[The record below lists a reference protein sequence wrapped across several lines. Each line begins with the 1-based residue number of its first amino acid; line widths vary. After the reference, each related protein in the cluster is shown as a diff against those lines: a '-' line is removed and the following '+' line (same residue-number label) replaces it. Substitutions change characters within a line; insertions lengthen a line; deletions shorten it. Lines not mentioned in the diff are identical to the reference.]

1 MNDLPESISY
11 PAIAV
16 IFADDTTISNSS
28 PWQDAKSLCDDLST
42 CTRDLEHWIENNRL
56 QLNVSKTKTML
67 ITGKRLKGKLS
78 PDDQILNITTKT
90 GENLQQ
96 DYSYKLLGVILDEG
110 LNFNDHIDML
120 CKNCQRGLGFLR
132 SIHHY
137 LLLKE

>member
-1 MNDLPESISY
+1 
-11 PAIAV
+11 
-16 IFADDTTISNSS
+16 
-28 PWQDAKSLCDDLST
+28 
-42 CTRDLEHWIENNRL
+42 
-56 QLNVSKTKTML
+56 ML

-96 DYSYKLLGVILDEG
+96 DYSYKLLGVILDEE

-120 CKNCQRGLGFLR
+120 CKDCQRGLGFLR